1 MVLAKWTFHILKYCI
16 GNWGEERRLLYGAG
30 TNPVAFTRLIFCC
43 PAWTETNGV
52 RWGGQ
57 TGTETMGTDTRKIPK
72 VSKRISGWRCLS
84 LVLADLFS
92 QPRRRRWGRGEVV
105 QQPEAAAQRGRRAA
119 AARGRSC
126 CSRGCC
132 EGQRVRWGGELKG
145 LTGTCWGSPGTGKEA
160 KARGGQFRFR
170 CRSKSAWGN
179 DQISSS
185 PLEPFQ
191 QLKAETL
198 IPYLQREETLD
209 LS

>member
-57 TGTETMGTDTRKIPK
+57 TGTETMWTNTRKIPK

-92 QPRRRRWGRGEVV
+92 QSRRRGGAAVKSFSSRSCS
-105 QQPEAAAQRGRRAA
+105 PERAA
-119 AARGRSC
+119 GSRCQRQVLLLQGMLRGA
-126 CSRGCC
+126 
-132 EGQRVRWGGELKG
+132 EGAVGRTVKRAYGNVL
-145 LTGTCWGSPGTGKEA
+145 GKPWH
-160 KARGGQFRFR
+160 R
-170 CRSKSAWGN
+170 
-179 DQISSS
+179 
-185 PLEPFQ
+185 
-191 QLKAETL
+191 
-198 IPYLQREETLD
+198 
-209 LS
+209 